1 MMVNDRSGGQDGGID
16 AVVAGALAARDAG
29 RIDDGVAAIR
39 QALDQHPRE
48 ARLWQVL
55 GLLYRAAE
63 DSGNAAA
70 ALAKAAELAP
80 RDARIAHAH
89 ARVTFE
95 AGLPSLPLFERAR
108 TLAPLDGD
116 LLISRAGAL
125 LAEGEGQAAIAELDE
140 LVATNP
146 AWLQGQEA
154 LANLRWLS
162 GERDGFARGYER
174 AIAADPA
181 NPALWLALAGRLMY
195 ADCYAAIDALLERAR
210 AAAGAHAGFDAYE
223 AICASETGD
232 VARAD
237 PLFDRLAAVPDDA
250 FAVRHVRHLLRTGRI
265 EAAARR
271 AEPLTRGAG
280 AALAWPYLAIAWRLL
295 GDPRWQWLEGNEKL
309 VGIYDIVDDADLA
322 PLRDRLRSLHTMV
335 SHPIGQSVRGGTQT
349 DGPLFARVDPEI
361 RALRARI
368 VAAVEKHVAT
378 LAPVDPAHPVL
389 RWGGRKMPVRFA
401 GSWSVRLTGA
411 GFHTQ
416 HIHQQGWISSAFYVS
431 VPGPGEMG
439 PTPAGWLSLGQPPAD
454 LGIDLPPLRTV
465 EPRPGRLVLFPS
477 IMWHGTVPFE
487 GGERMTIAFD
497 VAPPTG

>member
-1 MMVNDRSGGQDGGID
+1 MVANDRSDWQGIGID
-16 AVVAGALAARDAG
+16 AVVDGALAARDAG
-29 RIDDGVAAIR
+29 RIDDGVAAVQR
-39 QALDQHPRE
+39 ALDHHPRE

-63 DSGNAAA
+63 DSENAAA
-70 ALAKAAELAP
+70 ALAKAADLAP

-95 AGLPSLPLFERAR
+95 AGMPSLPLFERAR
-108 TLAPLDGD
+108 ALAPFDGD
-116 LLISRAGAL
+116 LLISRAGAQ
-125 LAEGEGQAAIAELDE
+125 LAEGEGQAAIAELDD

-174 AIAADPA
+174 AITADPA

-195 ADCYAAIDALLERAR
+195 ADCYSAIEALLERAR
-210 AAAGAHAGFDAYE
+210 VAAGAHPGFDAYE

-237 PLFDRLAAVPDDA
+237 TLFDRLAAIPDDA

-265 EAAARR
+265 EAAAQR
-271 AEPLTRGAG
+271 AELLTHGAG

-295 GDPRWQWLEGNEKL
+295 GDARWEWLEGNETL
-309 VGIYDIVDDADLA
+309 VSVYDILDTVDIA
-322 PLRDRLRSLHTMV
+322 PLRDRLRHLHNMV

-361 RALRARI
+361 RALRAHI
-368 VAAVEKHVAT
+368 VAAVEQHVAT
-378 LAPVDPAHPVL
+378 LAPIDPAHPVL
-389 RWGGRKMPVRFA
+389 RCGDRKMPVRFA

-416 HIHQQGWISSAFYVS
+416 HIHQQGWISSALYIS
-431 VPGPGEMG
+431 VPDPAEMG
-439 PTPAGWLSLGQPPAD
+439 PAPAGWLSLGQPPAE

-477 IMWHGTVPFE
+477 IMWHGTIPFA
-487 GGERMTIAFD
+487 GGERMTVAFD

>member
-1 MMVNDRSGGQDGGID
+1 MVANDRSGWQGIGID
-16 AVVAGALAARDAG
+16 AVVDGALAARDAG
-29 RIDDGVAAIR
+29 RIDDGVAAVQR
-39 QALDQHPRE
+39 ALDHHPRE
-48 ARLWQVL
+48 VRLWQVL

-63 DSGNAAA
+63 DSENAAA
-70 ALAKAAELAP
+70 ALAKAADLAP

-95 AGLPSLPLFERAR
+95 AGMPSLPLFERAR
-108 TLAPLDGD
+108 ALAPFDGD
-116 LLISRAGAL
+116 LLISRAGAQ
-125 LAEGEGQAAIAELDE
+125 LAEGEGQAAIAELDD

-174 AIAADPA
+174 AITADPA

-195 ADCYAAIDALLERAR
+195 ADCYSAIEALLERAR
-210 AAAGAHAGFDAYE
+210 VAAGAHPGFDAYE

-237 PLFDRLAAVPDDA
+237 TLFDRLAAIPDDA

-265 EAAARR
+265 EAAAQR
-271 AEPLTRGAG
+271 AELLTHGAG

-295 GDPRWQWLEGNEKL
+295 GDARWEWLEGNETL
-309 VGIYDIVDDADLA
+309 VSVYDILDTVDIA
-322 PLRDRLRSLHTMV
+322 PLRDRLRHLHNMV

-361 RALRARI
+361 RALRAHI
-368 VAAVEKHVAT
+368 VAAVEQHVAT
-378 LAPVDPAHPVL
+378 LAPIDPAHPVL
-389 RWGGRKMPVRFA
+389 RCGDRKMPVRFA

-416 HIHQQGWISSAFYVS
+416 HIHQQGWISSALYIS
-431 VPGPGEMG
+431 VPDPAEMG
-439 PTPAGWLSLGQPPAD
+439 PAPAGWLSLGQPPAE

-477 IMWHGTVPFE
+477 IMWHGTIPFA
-487 GGERMTIAFD
+487 GGERMTVAFD